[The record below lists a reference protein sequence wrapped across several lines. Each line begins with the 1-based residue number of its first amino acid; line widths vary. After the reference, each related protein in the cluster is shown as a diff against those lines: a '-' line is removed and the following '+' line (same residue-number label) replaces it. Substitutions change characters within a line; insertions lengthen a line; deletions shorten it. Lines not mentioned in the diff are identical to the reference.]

1 MQGAN
6 LQAKC
11 QTEIGL
17 GALLL
22 GRRTLST
29 YSLVGAD
36 GAEPRRELT
45 PALHANI
52 PCSEPTSDSSHIS

>member
-1 MQGAN
+1 MVGAN
-6 LQAKC
+6 LQGKC
-11 QTEIGL
+11 RSEILL

-36 GAEPRRELT
+36 GAGPRRELT
-45 PALHANI
+45 PASDASI
-52 PCSEPTSDSSHIS
+52 PGGRPTSDSSQIS